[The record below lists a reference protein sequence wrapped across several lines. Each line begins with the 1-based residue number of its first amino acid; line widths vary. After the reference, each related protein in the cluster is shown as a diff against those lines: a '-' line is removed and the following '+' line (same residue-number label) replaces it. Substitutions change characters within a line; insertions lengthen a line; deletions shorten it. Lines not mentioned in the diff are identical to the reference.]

1 MQELAIDCFKCRP
14 NNVVS
19 LSPFYLFLELPIA
32 SDTRVLIEKFLLKIT
47 DKENVSRFPRWLR
60 WLRRESVAIKFCRI
74 EWRFRGWGT
83 MTSVTSPCQQFRW
96 WTRTPKTV
104 RISSLGRLVNIVFV
118 SLWHLH
124 CSSSKIF
131 LAASVSRIAKYFYN
145 DGMNIITAGG
155 FSYDFEEKKTN
166 CGDQFHMLTRA
177 GVMSFERIASFTAH
191 LMKNFNW
198 KRAAFVYDR
207 NGYKEVGGSQ
217 TCHL

>member
-1 MQELAIDCFKCRP
+1 MIEMAEERIRRDQILPDRVKISWMRYDDKCDVAVSTISVMDAYTKDCSHFVIGPSCEYC
-14 NNVVS
+14 VCES
-19 LSPFYLFLELPIA
+19 L
-32 SDTRVLIEKFLLKIT
+32 
-47 DKENVSRFPRWLR
+47 
-60 WLRRESVAIKFCRI
+60 
-74 EWRFRGWGT
+74 
-83 MTSVTSPCQQFRW
+83 
-96 WTRTPKTV
+96 TPY
-104 RISSLGRLVNIVFV
+104 
-118 SLWHLH
+118 